1 MGIEVNSTNNRSTF
15 VTVVAW
21 IFISL
26 SGFGTMISILQNIMI
41 QTMFRGP
48 EMEKALQAPPPPGA
62 PPFAAF
68 MASHFQLFFLAF
80 LIVSVLMLAS
90 SIGLLKRKNWARLL
104 FVGLMI
110 LGIAWN
116 LGGLILQMTMFSSMQ
131 DSFANAPGAPNMK
144 PFMIG
149 MAVVSV
155 IFALGFSGL
164 FGWIAKRLLSPAVV
178 AEFKQ

>member
-1 MGIEVNSTNNRSTF
+1 MGIEVNSTINRSTF

-21 IFISL
+21 IFIAL
-26 SGFGTMISILQNIMI
+26 SGLGTMISILQNIMI
-41 QTMFRGP
+41 QTMFKGP

-62 PPFAAF
+62 PPFATF
-68 MASHFQLFFLAF
+68 MAGHFQLIFFSF
-80 LIVSVLMLAS
+80 LIVSAFMLAS

-104 FVGLMI
+104 FVGLMV
-110 LGIAWN
+110 LGIVWN
-116 LGGLILQMTMFSSMQ
+116 LGGLVLQFTMFSSMQ

-149 MAVVSV
+149 MAVVGV

-164 FGWIAKRLLSPAVV
+164 FGWIAKRLLSPAVA